1 MHVLVSILFHIFRTG
16 AEVRDH
22 AEIINAVVRNSCESL
37 LPMESID
44 TKSLRTLR
52 DNLVVAEKFSLAIE
66 ISLKSGL
73 ELTGVMAAWGIAC
86 VKAGCF
92 ETGIPIFKCK
102 QFPLI
107 SFLFGIFYESFRK
120 YIMNIFST

>member
-1 MHVLVSILFHIFRTG
+1 MHGGTSSCV
-16 AEVRDH
+16 EVRDH

-37 LPMESID
+37 LPMESIN

-73 ELTGVMAAWGIAC
+73 EVTGVMGAWGIAC
-86 VKAGCF
+86 IKAG
-92 ETGIPIFKCK
+92 TP
-102 QFPLI
+102 
-107 SFLFGIFYESFRK
+107 
-120 YIMNIFST
+120 STE

>member
-1 MHVLVSILFHIFRTG
+1 MHGGT
-16 AEVRDH
+16 AECVKVRDH
-22 AEIINAVVRNSCESL
+22 AEIINAVVQNSCESL
-37 LPMESID
+37 LPMESFN

-52 DNLVVAEKFSLAIE
+52 DNLVKGEKFSLAIE

-92 ETGIPIFKCK
+92 ETGWHSTIFPYFCILRP
-102 QFPLI
+102 F
-107 SFLFGIFYESFRK
+107 FNE
-120 YIMNIFST
+120 T

>member
-1 MHVLVSILFHIFRTG
+1 MHGGTSDC

-22 AEIINAVVRNSCESL
+22 AEIINTVVRNGCESL

-44 TKSLRTLR
+44 SKSLRTLR
-52 DNLVVAEKFSLAIE
+52 DNLVLAEKFSLAIE

-73 ELTGVMAAWGIAC
+73 ELTGVMAAWGIAS

-92 ETGIPIFKCK
+92 ETGTNFSFCSECK
-102 QFPLI
+102 PFTSNQCGLKFQHVKN
-107 SFLFGIFYESFRK
+107 LFIV
-120 YIMNIFST
+120 

>member
-1 MHVLVSILFHIFRTG
+1 MHGGSCAEC

-22 AEIINAVVRNSCESL
+22 AEIINAVVQNNCESL
-37 LPMESID
+37 LPMESIN
-44 TKSLRTLR
+44 TESLRKLR

-92 ETGIPIFKCK
+92 ETGKIPS
-102 QFPLI
+102 QLSLHFPQ
-107 SFLFGIFYESFRK
+107 
-120 YIMNIFST
+120 

>member
-1 MHVLVSILFHIFRTG
+1 MHGGTLDC

-37 LPMESID
+37 LPMESIN

-92 ETGIPIFKCK
+92 ETGTFSIFK
-102 QFPLI
+102 
-107 SFLFGIFYESFRK
+107 S
-120 YIMNIFST
+120 